1 MNVKLDFRDG
11 WLPESVVG
19 LAEVDAGVVPGDLA
33 EGHGQSLLGGRSVRH
48 LPALLAPPLDL
59 RDGAPLGHL
68 ARQGH
73 AVSRLGHDDP
83 VGGGGLNLRT
93 DWKEKKRKKSIS
105 NWFFFK

>member
-1 MNVKLDFRDG
+1 MHVKLDFCHR

-19 LAEVDAGVVPGDLA
+19 LAEVDARVVPGDFA
-33 EGHGQSLLGGRSVRH
+33 EGHGQSLLGSRAVWH
-48 LPALLAPPLDL
+48 LPALLAPPLNL

-73 AVSRLGHDDP
+73 AVSRLGHDDA

-93 DWKEKKRKKSIS
+93 DWKEKKQSIS
-105 NWFFFK
+105 IC

>member
-11 WLPESVVG
+11 RLPEPVVG

-33 EGHGQSLLGGRSVRH
+33 EGHGQSLLSGRSVWH
-48 LPALLAPPLDL
+48 LPALLASPLDL

-83 VGGGGLNLRT
+83 VGGGGFNLRT
-93 DWKEKKRKKSIS
+93 DWKEKAKNSL
-105 NWFFFK
+105 NLCLTQF